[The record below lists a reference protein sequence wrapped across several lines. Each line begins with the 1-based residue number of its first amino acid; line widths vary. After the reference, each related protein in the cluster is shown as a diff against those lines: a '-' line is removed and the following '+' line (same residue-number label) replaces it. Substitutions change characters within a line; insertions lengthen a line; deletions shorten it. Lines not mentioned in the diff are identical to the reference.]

1 MQLANKVTGME
12 QKKDGVDVHLEGEE
26 LKVDKMQKMAD
37 LCGPDGPGCNDDC
50 CDEDFAARL
59 KGVNVK
65 GVDGKVTMHL
75 MGALKQAEVAN
86 NLSRCNCYEP

>member
-50 CDEDFAARL
+50 CDEDFA
-59 KGVNVK
+59 
-65 GVDGKVTMHL
+65 
-75 MGALKQAEVAN
+75 E
-86 NLSRCNCYEP
+86 